1 QVQASLVKVREVA
14 GILQTIRGQAEDS
27 LAKARDVALATREQG
42 TAANEIAANV
52 ERIAGMAEEVSLT
65 MSGNADAA
73 REMQDMAVELMR
85 SVRRFSLP

>member
-52 ERIAGMAEEVSLT
+52 ERIAGMAEEVSVT

>member
-1 QVQASLVKVREVA
+1 MQASLVKVREVA

-52 ERIAGMAEEVSLT
+52 ERIAGMAEEVSVT

>member
-1 QVQASLVKVREVA
+1 MQASLVKVREVA

>member
-1 QVQASLVKVREVA
+1 M
-14 GILQTIRGQAEDS
+14 
-27 LAKARDVALATREQG
+27 ALATREQG